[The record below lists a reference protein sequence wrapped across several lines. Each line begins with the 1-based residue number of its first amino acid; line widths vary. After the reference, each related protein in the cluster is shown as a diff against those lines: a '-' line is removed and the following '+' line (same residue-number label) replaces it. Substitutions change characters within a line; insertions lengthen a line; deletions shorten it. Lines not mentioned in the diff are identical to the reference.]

1 MSKQVVISISHKYG
15 CGGHE
20 IGEKLSQKLGVEF
33 VDKEILE
40 KVAEDTN
47 MTYEAVAKLDEKP
60 RRKFLNKSVK
70 GYSNTPEQ
78 NVADLQFA
86 FMKSK
91 AVADE
96 SFVVM
101 GHCGDQ
107 IFKEICP
114 CVTVFVTGNKADR
127 IKKIAERDNK
137 KPIEALR
144 FIDKQDKMAASYHDY
159 YCPNAKWGDANT
171 YDICVNSSVLGI
183 DATVEFLFNFITQFK
198 DK

>member
-1 MSKQVVISISHKYG
+1 MSKQCVVSISHKYG

-20 IGEKLSQKLGVEF
+20 IGEKLSKKLSMEF

-60 RRKFLNKSVK
+60 HRKFINRSVK

-78 NVADLQFA
+78 NIADLQFA

-91 AVADE
+91 AIKDE

-101 GHCGDQ
+101 GHCGDY

-114 CVTVFVTGNKADR
+114 CVTIFITGNKADR
-127 IKKIAERDNK
+127 IKKVCERDNK
-137 KPIEALR
+137 TALEALR
-144 FIDKQDKMAASYHDY
+144 FIEKQDKKIGAYHDY
-159 YCPNAKWGDANT
+159 YCPTKWNNADS

-183 DATVEFLFNFITQFK
+183 DETVDFLYNYITSFINK
-198 DK
+198 

>member
-1 MSKQVVISISHKYG
+1 MSKQVVVSISHKYG

-20 IGEKLSQKLGVEF
+20 IGEKLAKKLGMEF
-33 VDKEILE
+33 VDKAILE

-47 MTYEAVAKLDEKP
+47 MTYEAVAKYDEKP
-60 RRKFLNKSVK
+60 RGVFFSRSVK
-70 GYSNTPEQ
+70 GYSNSPAQ

-86 FMKSK
+86 FMKNK
-91 AVADE
+91 AIKDE

-114 CVTVFVTGNKADR
+114 CVTIFITAEKADR

-137 KPIEALR
+137 KPLEALR
-144 FIDKQDKMAASYHDY
+144 YIEKIDKKIAAYHDY
-159 YCPNAKWGDANT
+159 YCSTKWGEAGS
-171 YDICVNSSVLGI
+171 YDICVNSSILGI
-183 DATVEFLFNFITQFK
+183 DATVELLYNFIMQFK